1 MFHKEAVNRPDH
13 VANEGGDVERDPGPG
28 PSPLDLGVQEVN
40 RRPQTA
46 RKRAGRISHAETIPC
61 PQIWRGKH
69 GGQIQRGGAANC
81 ETKKKHHQNELEL
94 VSTTSENLVS
104 ASTESTESTEDRP
117 HTYSPWKTVT

>member
-69 GGQIQRGGAANC
+69 GGQIQRGGLL
-81 ETKKKHHQNELEL
+81 TVKPKKHHQNELEL
-94 VSTTSENLVS
+94 VSTTSESLVS
-104 ASTESTESTEDRP
+104 AGTESTESTEDRP